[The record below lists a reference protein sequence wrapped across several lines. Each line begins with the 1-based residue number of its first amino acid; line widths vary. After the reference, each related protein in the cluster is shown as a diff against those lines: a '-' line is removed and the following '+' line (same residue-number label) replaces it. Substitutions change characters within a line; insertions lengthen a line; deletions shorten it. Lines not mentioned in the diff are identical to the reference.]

1 MDTIRLSLEMM
12 YLFLPSRQNAFF
24 LLRVMNGI
32 STCLKKKGISTLC
45 RTTTTTRGSNDTTFC
60 TVLCN

>member
-12 YLFLPSRQNAFF
+12 YIYLCLPGRENAFF

-32 STCLKKKGISTLC
+32 STTAVSTSHYAMWFQLHNLLY
-45 RTTTTTRGSNDTTFC
+45 SF
-60 TVLCN
+60 V